1 MDKEF
6 SSINMQ
12 LSPEDSLRLN
22 VLLAQKLHA
31 VRIDQ
36 SKNIVYA
43 ITEKGEAKIQLS
55 PTCADSM
62 YIKLV
67 KELFST
73 KILGTPGGYPVFLK
87 RWTRMGQA
95 NDSSLENLLKLGEPE
110 AVTAVIH
117 APGLTAELAQRA
129 WWCEQSTVNA
139 RTMLQRKTVA
149 SSEFGKELAHFL
161 LEFLSYE
168 ARQRDIIESINVVLQ
183 PGLITQEQKLALW
196 QKGKRKNTFYV
207 GFLFGAAHDLPE
219 QHPEHPKFLYM
230 QSKLSHLV
238 STPCSEK
245 LLFLLSDKGQSWLK
259 TVVTVIN
266 KPINQDVVFA
276 VLESIRHLLKD
287 IAPDEV
293 KRRNI
298 KELKIFDTKP
308 INTEASSHFNK
319 LYDTLSKA
327 DHHYVDNLLFL
338 SMVSEQIAL
347 PILATSE
354 AIGTVMRKQIKPV
367 TEPVL
372 SAINVFFNK
381 N

>member
-1 MDKEF
+1 
-6 SSINMQ
+6 
-12 LSPEDSLRLN
+12 
-22 VLLAQKLHA
+22 
-31 VRIDQ
+31 
-36 SKNIVYA
+36 
-43 ITEKGEAKIQLS
+43 
-55 PTCADSM
+55 
-62 YIKLV
+62 
-67 KELFST
+67 
-73 KILGTPGGYPVFLK
+73 
-87 RWTRMGQA
+87 
-95 NDSSLENLLKLGEPE
+95 
-110 AVTAVIH
+110 VIH

-139 RTMLQRKTVA
+139 RMMLQRKTVA

-308 INTEASSHFNK
+308 INTEASNHFNQ